1 MLVDLIPIILVFI
14 ASFSVTFIVTPFIIK
29 RMHLRG
35 LTGTDMNKFNKPQV
49 AEMGGIGVIFGF
61 SIGIIT
67 SIFIST
73 YLKLIEINLTVFLAM
88 FATVLLVG
96 LIGLV
101 DDLIGWRKGI
111 RQWQHALFPV
121 FAALP
126 LMAISAGDTNMSIPF
141 IGIIDFG
148 VFYSLVIIPLGV
160 TGASNAFNMLA
171 GMNGLE
177 AGLGALIISTLLFFA
192 LITGNS
198 EVTFF
203 LIAMLA
209 AIVAFLKFNW
219 FPAKIFPGDTLTLML
234 GATIAA
240 SVIIGNI
247 EKIGVILMA
256 LFFVELVFKAKHKFQ
271 SHCFG
276 IPTPNGILKPRPE
289 GGSLTQWIM
298 KQGKFTE
305 KQVTLTIL
313 GMQGI
318 ICVTTTALIVS
329 GII

>member
-1 MLVDLIPIILVFI
+1 
-14 ASFSVTFIVTPFIIK
+14 
-29 RMHLRG
+29 
-35 LTGTDMNKFNKPQV
+35 MNKFDKPEV
-49 AEMGGIGVIFGF
+49 AEMGGISVMFGF

-73 YLKLIEINLTVFLAM
+73 YLELIEINLTVFLAM
-88 FATVLLVG
+88 FMTVLLIG
-96 LIGLV
+96 FIGLV

-141 IGIIDFG
+141 IGILDLGIF
-148 VFYSLVIIPLGV
+148 FSLIIIPFGI

-177 AGLGALIISTLLFFA
+177 GGLGVLIISTLAYFSLM
-192 LITGNS
+192 TGNI
-198 EVTFF
+198 EVFFF

-209 AIVAFLKFNW
+209 AIIAFLKFNW
-219 FPAKIFPGDTLTLML
+219 FPAKIFPGDSLTLML

-240 SVIIGNI
+240 SVIVGSI
-247 EKIGVILMA
+247 EKIGVMLMA
-256 LFFVELVFKAKHKFQ
+256 LFFIELIFKAKHKFQ

-276 IPTPNGILKPRPE
+276 LPQKDGTLKPRPE

-298 KQGKFTE
+298 KQGTFTE
-305 KQVTLTIL
+305 KQVTGIILSSQAGICVLTI
-313 GMQGI
+313 I
-318 ICVTTTALIVS
+318 LISS
-329 GII
+329 GVI

>member
-1 MLVDLIPIILVFI
+1 MLNILAVLLVFI
-14 ASFSVTFIVTPFIIK
+14 VSFGVTLIITPFIIN

-35 LTGTDMNKFNKPQV
+35 ITGKDMNKFDKPQI

-67 SIFIST
+67 SIFVST
-73 YLKLIEINLTVFLAM
+73 YIGIIEINLTVFMAM
-88 FATVLLVG
+88 FMTVILIG
-96 LIGLV
+96 FIGLV

-126 LMAISAGDTNMSIPF
+126 LMAISVGSSYMSIPF
-141 IGIIDFG
+141 IAIVNLGI
-148 VFYSLVIIPLGV
+148 FYSLIMIPLGI

-177 AGLGALIISTLLFFA
+177 AGLGILIISTILYFNLMA
-192 LITGNS
+192 GNV
-198 EVTFF
+198 EVIFF

-209 AIVAFLKFNW
+209 AIIAFLKFNW
-219 FPAKIFPGDTLTLML
+219 FPAKIFPGDSLTLML
-234 GATIAA
+234 GATIAT
-240 SVIIGNI
+240 SVIVGNI
-247 EKIGVILMA
+247 EKIGVLLMA
-256 LFFVELVFKAKHKFQ
+256 LFFVELGFKAKHKFQ

-276 IPTPNGILKPRPE
+276 LPQKDGTLKARPE

-298 KQGKFTE
+298 KQGSFTE
-305 KQVTLTIL
+305 KQVTGIIL
-313 GMQGI
+313 GIQGI
-318 ICVTTTALIVS
+318 ICVSTIILINAGLV
-329 GII
+329 